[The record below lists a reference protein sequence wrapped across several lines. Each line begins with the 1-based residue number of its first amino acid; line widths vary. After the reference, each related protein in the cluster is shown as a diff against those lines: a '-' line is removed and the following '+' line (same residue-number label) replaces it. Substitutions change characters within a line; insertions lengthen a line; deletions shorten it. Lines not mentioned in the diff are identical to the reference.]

1 MGFDTHVKVQID
13 LESLCGGI
21 MLGCMNEKDFIN
33 LIHDVERHEDAVTE
47 DAKEIRELKT
57 DVWELLNLVRL
68 LDVFVQRPVSG
79 MAEEKAGIEFETRL
93 QAALQKHG
101 IER

>member
-1 MGFDTHVKVQID
+1 VRTDSSVSQTPAHNAALINQ
-13 LESLCGGI
+13 GI
-21 MLGCMNEKDFIN
+21 
-33 LIHDVERHEDAVTE
+33 
-47 DAKEIRELKT
+47 LKT

>member
-1 MGFDTHVKVQID
+1 M
-13 LESLCGGI
+13 
-21 MLGCMNEKDFIN
+21 
-33 LIHDVERHEDAVTE
+33 ERHEDALTE

-68 LDVFVQRPVSG
+68 LQVSVKRPVSG
-79 MAEEKAGIEFETRL
+79 MAEENAGIEFETRL